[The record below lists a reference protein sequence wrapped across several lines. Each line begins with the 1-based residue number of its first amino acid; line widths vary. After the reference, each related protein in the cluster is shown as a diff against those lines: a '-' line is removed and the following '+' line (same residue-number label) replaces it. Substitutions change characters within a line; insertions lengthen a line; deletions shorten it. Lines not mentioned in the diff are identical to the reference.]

1 MTVDATQINILK
13 TASDWARAEIFSSAF
28 FALFGLLF
36 ILSSICF
43 WQFGKTPTAK
53 AYVIPL
59 LVAGGLL
66 IVIGVGLVI
75 SNQMR
80 LSDFSAAYSADAVG
94 FVASEI
100 ARADKTISGYE
111 TAVFRVIPV
120 IVVISAGLVLFM
132 RTPVWS
138 ASLITIIAM
147 MAVIL
152 LVDTNASA
160 RMEAYREKLLVEQQ
174 QS

>member
-1 MTVDATQINILK
+1 M
-13 TASDWARAEIFSSAF
+13 
-28 FALFGLLF
+28 
-36 ILSSICF
+36 
-43 WQFGKTPTAK
+43 
-53 AYVIPL
+53 
-59 LVAGGLL
+59 
-66 IVIGVGLVI
+66 
-75 SNQMR
+75 
-80 LSDFSAAYSADAVG
+80 
-94 FVASEI
+94 
-100 ARADKTISGYE
+100 
-111 TAVFRVIPV
+111 

-174 QS
+174 

>member
-1 MTVDATQINILK
+1 M
-13 TASDWARAEIFSSAF
+13 
-28 FALFGLLF
+28 
-36 ILSSICF
+36 
-43 WQFGKTPTAK
+43 
-53 AYVIPL
+53 
-59 LVAGGLL
+59 
-66 IVIGVGLVI
+66 
-75 SNQMR
+75 
-80 LSDFSAAYSADAVG
+80 
-94 FVASEI
+94 
-100 ARADKTISGYE
+100 
-111 TAVFRVIPV
+111 